1 MGKTLQRFSLVSA
14 VQDSRFPPIVLTEFP
29 ALKVEISLLSDFE
42 KIDSP
47 EDWTVG
53 KHGIE
58 IEFEDGKTPEVY
70 RGTFLPNVAPE
81 QGWDVNVT
89 LQALVRKAGY
99 RGSYESVKDN
109 FKLVRRYQ
117 SIKFGMDFA
126 TWQEH
131 HNR

>member
-14 VQDSRFPPIVLTEFP
+14 VQDTRFPPITQAELP
-29 ALKVEISLLSDFE
+29 SLKVEISLLSDFE

-47 EDWTVG
+47 EDWIVG

-58 IEFEDGKTPEVY
+58 IEFGDGKTSEIY

-81 QGWDVNVT
+81 QGWDVRDT
-89 LQALVRKAGY
+89 LEALCKKAGY
-99 RGSYESVKDN
+99 RGGYDSVKDQ

-117 SIKFGMDFA
+117 SIKFGMDYA
-126 TWQEH
+126 TW
-131 HNR
+131 